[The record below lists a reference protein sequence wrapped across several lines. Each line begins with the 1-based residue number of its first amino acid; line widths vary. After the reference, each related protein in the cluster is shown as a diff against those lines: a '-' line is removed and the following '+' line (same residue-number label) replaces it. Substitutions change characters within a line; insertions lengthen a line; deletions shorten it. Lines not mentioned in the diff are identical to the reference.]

1 MKYRLGFLGRGPRR
15 LEAPD
20 GQLVNIVVVS
30 QTSGS
35 SRDTEVTILGQH
47 NVLYPHAQLKVL
59 VTVAHTVVKVNLK
72 LLIGLLTCTQ
82 KQNGCRLQVIFF

>member
-1 MKYRLGFLGRGPRR
+1 MKYRLGFLGRGPCR

-72 LLIGLLTCTQ
+72 LLIG
-82 KQNGCRLQVIFF
+82 F